1 MLAKKSSISIV
12 EKIIAKL
19 LFISALVSVITLAGI
34 LGTLLFEA
42 VSFFQHIT
50 ILDFFTGTR
59 WTPMF
64 KPAYFGVLPLV
75 SGTLLVSAVAL
86 SVGVPVGLG
95 TAIFLSEYAPEKL
108 RRTIK
113 PVLEILAGVPTVV
126 YGYLAI
132 VFVTPQLQ
140 KIFDG
145 MIVFNALSA
154 GIVMGIMII
163 PMVASLSEDAM
174 IAVPRT
180 LREGAYAL
188 GAKKFEVAIRVVIPS
203 AISGIMASVIL
214 ATARAIGE
222 TMIVSMAAGSTPRL
236 TLHPIE
242 SIQTMTGYITQIS
255 LGEATYGSIEYQTIF
270 AVGITLFLIVF
281 VINLIGN
288 LITGKFRE
296 RY

>member
-163 PMVASLSEDAM
+163 PMVASLSDDAM
-174 IAVPRT
+174 AYIASIKTLVKLDVKYNQITDKAMEHLSTLKQLRKLDVSGHDDITGRT
-180 LREGAYAL
+180 LSL
-188 GAKKFEVAIRVVIPS
+188 LSKDS
-203 AISGIMASVIL
+203 
-214 ATARAIGE
+214 
-222 TMIVSMAAGSTPRL
+222 ST
-236 TLHPIE
+236 
-242 SIQTMTGYITQIS
+242 TQP
-255 LGEATYGSIEYQTIF
+255 
-270 AVGITLFLIVF
+270 
-281 VINLIGN
+281 
-288 LITGKFRE
+288 
-296 RY
+296 

>member
-236 TLHPIE
+236 TLNPIE